1 MLNPEFLKSGPGPRL
16 AFLEKPEPK
25 SIAETLVAFANTEGG
40 TLVVGAKPSGEKQ
53 GGEGEHKL
61 ETETLLKL
69 LKEADALTS
78 PVVVTG
84 NWEPVET
91 DEGTVYAL
99 RVPRSIELHAVNDGR
114 VLIRSDKNNRPL
126 GGQEI
131 LKLAS
136 AKSTGDYESEPVP
149 GATKDDFSRKMID
162 EYLAKRAERTKRP
175 YNGKIDDLLREIG
188 AVDATGKPTVSGILL
203 FSEYPQHWLPQS
215 GIVFAKFVGKTPRGD
230 NGLAGYSRREELTG
244 PLPRLIEAAWNLI
257 WSEMAVSAVVKGLE
271 REEKTEYPQFA
282 VREAIV
288 NSISHRDYRL
298 RGRRIEIRMYSDR
311 LEVLSPGG
319 LPGFITVENIVDEH
333 FSRNPR
339 IVNGLFQ
346 WGYIE
351 ELGLGIDRMVEEME
365 QAGHL
370 PPSFDARPYSFAVS
384 LYNARERQAVPD
396 WVRNTNHR
404 QSRALQYIRDHGSIT
419 NREYRALCQGVSAE
433 TLRLDLADM
442 VERGILLKVGSKKGT
457 YYILK

>member
-1 MLNPEFLKSGPGPRL
+1 MLNPDFLKNGPGPRL
-16 AFLEKPEPK
+16 NFLEIPDARQ
-25 SIAETLVAFANTEGG
+25 IAETLVAFANTEGG
-40 TLVVGAKPSGEKQ
+40 TLVVGLKDSGEASQKV
-53 GGEGEHKL
+53 EN
-61 ETETLLKL
+61 ETLASA
-69 LKEADALTS
+69 LKEADSLCS
-78 PVVVTG
+78 PSIVTG
-84 NWEPVET
+84 NWEPVEMET
-91 DEGTVYAL
+91 GSTVFAL
-99 RVPRSIELHAVNDGR
+99 RVPRSIELHALSDGR
-114 VLIRSDKNNRPL
+114 VLIRNDRLNRPL

-136 AKSTGDYESEPVP
+136 AKSTGDYESEPVG

-175 YNGKIDDLLREIG
+175 YNGKIEDLLREIG
-188 AVDATGKPTVSGILL
+188 AVDSADRATVSGVLL
-203 FSEYPQHWLPQS
+203 FTEYPQHWLPQS
-215 GIVFAKFVGKTPRGD
+215 GVVFAKFVGKTPRGE
-230 NGLAGYSRREELTG
+230 NGLAGYSRREELAG
-244 PLPRLIEAAWNLI
+244 PLPRLIESAWNLI

-271 REEKTEYPQFA
+271 REETFEYPQFA

-288 NSISHRDYRL
+288 NAICHRDYRIK
-298 RGRRIEIRMYSDR
+298 GRRIEIRMYSDR
-311 LEVLSPGG
+311 LEVISPGG

-351 ELGLGIDRMVEEME
+351 ELGLGIDRMMEVME

-384 LYNARERQAVPD
+384 LYNSREKQAVPD

-404 QSRALQYIRDHGSIT
+404 QARALQYIRDHGSIT
-419 NREYRALCQGVSAE
+419 NREYRSLCQGVSAE